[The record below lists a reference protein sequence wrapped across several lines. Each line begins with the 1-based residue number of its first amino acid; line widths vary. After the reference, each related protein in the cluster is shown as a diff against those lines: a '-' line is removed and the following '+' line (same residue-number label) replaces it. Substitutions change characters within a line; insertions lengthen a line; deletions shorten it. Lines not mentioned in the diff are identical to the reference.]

1 MKSTKGITLIALVVT
16 IIVVLILAGISIAM
30 LTGENGI
37 INNAMEARIANEAGT
52 VDEQVKLATTVLNL
66 EITKNR
72 TKYSSYDATN
82 FINARTDGNITVEK
96 SLVEILE
103 EELADSRYTVTPGTT
118 DITVTYSSPTYSKTY
133 VITVTRKIVT
143 LGEAAGGEEEPEPEP
158 EKDINI
164 EFAITGTK
172 LNTANLSSLSSISAL
187 PTVTAGTKA
196 TTKSRYT
203 DSQNNIAIIPAGATV
218 STVSEEQNV
227 NTGLVIKDDDG
238 NEFVWIPVDI
248 DQSLTLKVTSKEEIT
263 NITLLDPKGDKID
276 VGSYSGTEYPKTN
289 LTPTLNG
296 EYEVKVTAAGE
307 TETEKLVVRSLY
319 AMDTFND
326 WYNTDEGINAAV
338 YAWEAED
345 EAELLSWY
353 EASNRTEFA
362 AAILGTESENYSSN
376 VNSNGGFYVG
386 RYEAGNDSGT
396 LVSKPG
402 VAVYNYVTRDQ
413 AKTLADGK
421 YSGVSHLLTDSAW
434 DRTLDFLINTNNK
447 TLLQITGDSKDW
459 GNYYESTISGTG
471 SLANTAAFG
480 TNTRANNIYDLAGNV
495 AEWTSTTS
503 PDSEFPYV
511 FRRRSLPRNRFCQ
524 ACERSYSH

>member
-37 INNAMEARIANEAGT
+37 LNNAKEARIANEAGT

-72 TKYSSYDATN
+72 TKYSSYNATN
-82 FINARTDGNITVEK
+82 FIDTATDGNITVEK
-96 SLVEILE
+96 SLVDILE
-103 EELADSRYTVTPGTT
+103 NELTDAKYTVTPGTNQ
-118 DITVTYSSPTYSKTY
+118 ITVAYSSPTYSKTY
-133 VITVTRKIVT
+133 TIAVTKKLAT
-143 LGEAAGGEEEPEPEP
+143 LGEAANGEDEEDR
-158 EKDINI
+158 DINI

-172 LNTANLSSLSSISAL
+172 LNAANLSSLSSISAL

-196 TTKSRYT
+196 TEKSRYT
-203 DSQNNIAIIPAGATV
+203 DSQNNIAVIPEGFTV
-218 STVSEEQNV
+218 SNVTGEQNV

-248 DQSLTLKVTSKEEIT
+248 DQSLTLKVTSKETIT
-263 NITLLDPKGDKID
+263 DITLLDPKGDEID

-296 EYEVKVTAAGE
+296 EYEVKVTTAGG

-326 WYNTDEGINAAV
+326 WYSSDEMMNIMISEWG
-338 YAWEAED
+338 YAD
-345 EAELLSWY
+345 EAEALEDFGVETRQELGYS
-353 EASNRTEFA
+353 FA
-362 AAILGTESENYSSN
+362 ELGTESEDYTTS
-376 VNSNGGFYVG
+376 VNTNGGFYVG

-396 LVSKPG
+396 LVSKAN
-402 VAVYNYVTRDQ
+402 VAVYNNVTRDQ
-413 AKTLADGK
+413 AKTLADGM

-434 DRTLDFLINTNNK
+434 DRTLGILINTSNK
-447 TLLQITGDSKDW
+447 TLSQVAGDSKDW
-459 GNYYESTISGTG
+459 GNYSDSSISGTG

-480 TNTRANNIYDLAGNV
+480 TETRANNIYDLAGNV
-495 AEWTSTTS
+495 DEWTSTTS
-503 PDSEFPYV
+503 PHSEVPCV
-511 FRRRSLPRNRFCQ
+511 FRRRLLLQYRVWFS
-524 ACERSYSH
+524 CELS